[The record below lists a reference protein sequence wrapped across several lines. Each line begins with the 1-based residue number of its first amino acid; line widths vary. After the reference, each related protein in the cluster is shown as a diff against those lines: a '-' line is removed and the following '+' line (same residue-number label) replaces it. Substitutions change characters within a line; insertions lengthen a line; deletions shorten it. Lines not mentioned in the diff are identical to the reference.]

1 MEAMKN
7 LLKENKVEKSFIE
20 AMKNLLKEIKV
31 KKVLHV
37 VYEGL
42 FE

>member
-1 MEAMKN
+1 MKN

-37 VYEGL
+37 GYEGL